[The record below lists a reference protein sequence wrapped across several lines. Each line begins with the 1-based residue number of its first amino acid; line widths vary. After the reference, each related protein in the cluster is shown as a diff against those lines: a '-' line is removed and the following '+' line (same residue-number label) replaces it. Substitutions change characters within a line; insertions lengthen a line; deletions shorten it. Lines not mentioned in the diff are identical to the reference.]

1 MQRQISNMDLAFN
14 KNEDYNKLA
23 RDQVRQ
29 RWEQIK
35 LGGGEKALEKLHS
48 QGKLSA
54 RERIDYLLDKD
65 KPRVEIGAFA
75 AEGMYKEYGGCPSA
89 GVVVEI
95 GYVRGHQVI
104 VVANDATVK
113 AGAWFPMTCKKNLRA
128 QEIAMENRL
137 PIIYLVDSAGV
148 FLPLQDEVFPD
159 KEHFGRIFRNN
170 AQMSSEGIV
179 QIAAVMGSCVAG
191 GAYLPIMSDEA
202 LIVNKTGSIFLAGSY
217 LVKAAIGEDI
227 DNETLGGAT
236 THCQISGVTDY
247 QCENDQDALEVIK
260 NLVDKIGE
268 SSKAGFSRIKSVK
281 PKLNPADIYGI
292 LPQSRT
298 QPYDMKEIILRL
310 VDDSQWEEYKEGYG
324 QTILT
329 GYARIDGWAVGIVAN
344 QRKVV
349 KTKKGEMQVGG
360 VIYSDSA
367 DKATRFIANCNQKK
381 IPLVFLQDVTGF
393 MVGSKSEHGG
403 IIKDGAKLVN
413 AVANSVVPKFTII
426 VGNSYGAG
434 NYAMCGKAYDPRLIV
449 AYPSANLAVMGGV
462 QAAKVLLQIE
472 TATLKRKGETLSPE
486 REQEL
491 LENIQKKYD
500 EQTSPYYAAA
510 HLWVDAIIDPLDTRQ
525 WISMGIEAANGAP
538 LKKAFNMGVL
548 QV

>member
-1 MQRQISNMDLAFN
+1 MDLAFN

-75 AEGMYKEYGGCPSA
+75 AEGMYREYGGCPSA

-268 SSKAGFSRIKSVK
+268 SSKAGFSRIKSAK

-310 VDDSQWEEYKEGYG
+310 VDDSEWEEYKEGYG

-491 LENIQKKYD
+491 LDNIQKKYE

>member
-1 MQRQISNMDLAFN
+1 
-14 KNEDYNKLA
+14 
-23 RDQVRQ
+23 
-29 RWEQIK
+29 
-35 LGGGEKALEKLHS
+35 
-48 QGKLSA
+48 
-54 RERIDYLLDKD
+54 
-65 KPRVEIGAFA
+65 
-75 AEGMYKEYGGCPSA
+75 
-89 GVVVEI
+89 
-95 GYVRGHQVI
+95 
-104 VVANDATVK
+104 
-113 AGAWFPMTCKKNLRA
+113 
-128 QEIAMENRL
+128 
-137 PIIYLVDSAGV
+137 
-148 FLPLQDEVFPD
+148 
-159 KEHFGRIFRNN
+159 
-170 AQMSSEGIV
+170 MSSMGIV

-247 QCENDQDALEVIK
+247 QCENDYDALDVIK

-268 SSKAGFSRIKSVK
+268 NTKAGFNRIKSKK
-281 PKLNPADIYGI
+281 PKLNPEDIYGI
-292 LPQSRT
+292 LPASRT

-310 VDDSQWEEYKEGYG
+310 VDNSQWEEYKG
-324 QTILT
+324 
-329 GYARIDGWAVGIVAN
+329 D
-344 QRKVV
+344 
-349 KTKKGEMQVGG
+349 MQVGG

-381 IPLVFLQDVTGF
+381 IPIVFLQDVTGF

-449 AYPSANLAVMGGV
+449 AYPSANLAVMGGA

-472 TATLKRKGETLSPE
+472 TATLKRKGENLSEE
-486 REQEL
+486 REKEL
-491 LENIQKKYD
+491 LDEITKKYE
-500 EQTSPYYAAA
+500 EQTTPYYAAA
-510 HLWVDAIIDPLDTRQ
+510 RLWTDAIIDPLDTRT
-525 WISMGIEAANGAP
+525 WISLGIEAANNAP
-538 LKKAFNMGVL
+538 IQKDFNLGII
-548 QV
+548 QT